1 MMKRLFCILLS
12 LMMLTAASFALA
24 EDAAV
29 ETAAEETAVVEPAA
43 EETIEPVL
51 LVTVNGEEIWSNS
64 DYLQMILSYY
74 LDVAESNGY
83 DITDQG
89 MLDTINWYSL
99 QYTMRTTVLRQKA
112 AELGLDQLTDEEKA
126 EMEAAGK
133 EQWAAL
139 IDYYISSTG
148 AITDTATDDEKAAA
162 RADAEAEL
170 LKYGYT
176 EEMMISQYTEEA
188 SEQLLTDRLK
198 AYLTAD
204 KTVTDE
210 EVQAYFDDLVKDD
223 KESYENDV
231 GSYEFYS
238 QYYGQPSYYTPEG
251 YRGVTNILLKVDDEL
266 MNTWKDLSAR
276 LEEQKSDAQAETV
289 APAETAADAEPT
301 AEPEPTEEPV
311 TEEMVKAAE
320 QAILDS
326 VRPTVDEIMAKL
338 AGGTSFDDLIKE
350 YGQDPGMAN
359 DATRAEGYAVHKD
372 SILWDPAFTEA
383 AMALEKIG
391 DVGEPVVGQYG
402 VHILHYLR
410 DIPGGAVELT
420 DEMKEEFR
428 STLLNEIQNEALNS
442 ALDQWMEEGNIV
454 YTEAGEDW
462 KLSDPAPAATEEAPA
477 EETSEAAEETA
488 NP

>member
-43 EETIEPVL
+43 EETSEPVL

-126 EMEAAGK
+126 EMEAGGK

-238 QYYGQPSYYTPEG
+238 RYYGQPSYYTPEG
-251 YRGVTNILLKVDDEL
+251 YRGITHILLKVDDEL
-266 MNTWKDLSAR
+266 LNTWKDLSAR
-276 LEEQKSDAQAETV
+276 L
-289 APAETAADAEPT
+289 
-301 AEPEPTEEPV
+301 
-311 TEEMVKAAE
+311 
-320 QAILDS
+320 
-326 VRPTVDEIMAKL
+326 
-338 AGGTSFDDLIKE
+338 
-350 YGQDPGMAN
+350 
-359 DATRAEGYAVHKD
+359 
-372 SILWDPAFTEA
+372 
-383 AMALEKIG
+383 
-391 DVGEPVVGQYG
+391 
-402 VHILHYLR
+402 
-410 DIPGGAVELT
+410 
-420 DEMKEEFR
+420 
-428 STLLNEIQNEALNS
+428 
-442 ALDQWMEEGNIV
+442 
-454 YTEAGEDW
+454 
-462 KLSDPAPAATEEAPA
+462 
-477 EETSEAAEETA
+477 
-488 NP
+488 

>member
-29 ETAAEETAVVEPAA
+29 ETAAEEATVVEPAA
-43 EETIEPVL
+43 EETSEPVL

-223 KESYENDV
+223 KESLH
-231 GSYEFYS
+231 
-238 QYYGQPSYYTPEG
+238 P
-251 YRGVTNILLKVDDEL
+251 RR
-266 MNTWKDLSAR
+266 LSR
-276 LEEQKSDAQAETV
+276 SHPY
-289 APAETAADAEPT
+289 PAE
-301 AEPEPTEEPV
+301 
-311 TEEMVKAAE
+311 
-320 QAILDS
+320 
-326 VRPTVDEIMAKL
+326 
-338 AGGTSFDDLIKE
+338 GG
-350 YGQDPGMAN
+350 
-359 DATRAEGYAVHKD
+359 
-372 SILWDPAFTEA
+372 
-383 AMALEKIG
+383 
-391 DVGEPVVGQYG
+391 
-402 VHILHYLR
+402 
-410 DIPGGAVELT
+410 
-420 DEMKEEFR
+420 
-428 STLLNEIQNEALNS
+428 
-442 ALDQWMEEGNIV
+442 
-454 YTEAGEDW
+454 
-462 KLSDPAPAATEEAPA
+462 
-477 EETSEAAEETA
+477 
-488 NP
+488 